1 MDQQTKKAKS
11 VVFGLC
17 FILQVNTVPSN
28 YKNFVIQ
35 PTLSFID
42 ENLNIAGECCTRGES
57 EWSPTNARLQGASAE
72 NLLEEGIS
80 YKKQRYKNF
89 TNKIHN
95 NRAKA
100 TCEKNGKEQ
109 LLQP

>member
-1 MDQQTKKAKS
+1 M
-11 VVFGLC
+11 
-17 FILQVNTVPSN
+17 
-28 YKNFVIQ
+28 
-35 PTLSFID
+35 
-42 ENLNIAGECCTRGES
+42 
-57 EWSPTNARLQGASAE
+57 NARLQGASAE

-100 TCEKNGKEQ
+100 TCEKKWKRAAIATMIKEKRV
-109 LLQP
+109 